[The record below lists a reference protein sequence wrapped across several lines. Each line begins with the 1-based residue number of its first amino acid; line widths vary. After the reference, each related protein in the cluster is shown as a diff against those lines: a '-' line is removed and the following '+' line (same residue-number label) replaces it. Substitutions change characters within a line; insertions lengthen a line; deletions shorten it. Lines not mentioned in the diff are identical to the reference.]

1 MENLHID
8 IRVERVNDTFLSC
21 SLGRADGS
29 LHFECVNLNSLS
41 NWFTELP
48 EGKENLSVFPKRI
61 ITVIVTVTIIKQRNG
76 PQSWTKIL
84 AIAEK
89 KAENVQILVGLFYQL
104 GYEAIYF
111 ITNCY
116 YHYYCYNYC
125 CYLC

>member
-1 MENLHID
+1 MILFYP
-8 IRVERVNDTFLSC
+8 V
-21 SLGRADGS
+21 
-29 LHFECVNLNSLS
+29 
-41 NWFTELP
+41 
-48 EGKENLSVFPKRI
+48 LSVGPMVAFILNAWIWIPYQIGSQNYLKVRKTCLFFLKKI
-61 ITVIVTVTIIKQRNG
+61 ITVIVTVTIIKQRND

-89 KAENVQILVGLFYQL
+89 KAENVQLLVGRFYQL
-104 GYEAIYF
+104 SYEAIYF

>member
-1 MENLHID
+1 MVL
-8 IRVERVNDTFLSC
+8 FLSC

-48 EGKENLSVFPKRI
+48 EGKENLAVFPKKF
-61 ITVIVTVTIIKQRNG
+61 ITVIVTVTVIKQRNG

-89 KAENVQILVGLFYQL
+89 KAENVQILVGRFYQL
-104 GYEAIYF
+104 SYEAIYF

-116 YHYYCYNYC
+116 YYYYCYNYC

>member
-48 EGKENLSVFPKRI
+48 EGKENLSVFPK
-61 ITVIVTVTIIKQRNG
+61 
-76 PQSWTKIL
+76 KI
-84 AIAEK
+84 
-89 KAENVQILVGLFYQL
+89 
-104 GYEAIYF
+104 
-111 ITNCY
+111 
-116 YHYYCYNYC
+116 YYCY
-125 CYLC
+125 CYSNHYQAKK